1 MTISLKNF
9 SAKDLACLQNKAFWE
24 GAFQKVFR
32 IAFSLIK
39 KEWEIN
45 MFYFQSIRWQR
56 LRQML
61 QFSCQETSY
70 F

>member
-9 SAKDLACLQNKAFWE
+9 SAKDLACLQIKALWE

-45 MFYFQSIRWQR
+45 VLFSIH
-56 LRQML
+56 
-61 QFSCQETSY
+61 
-70 F
+70 

>member
-24 GAFQKVFR
+24 RAFQKVFR

-45 MFYFQSIRWQR
+45 MFYFSIH
-56 LRQML
+56 
-61 QFSCQETSY
+61 
-70 F
+70 